1 MKRKIRI
8 IAMIIVLVLSLTSFI
23 GCTKRASDVNTD
35 TNTDANNG
43 QNTTDNTSG
52 KDESKDQTE
61 SKVQGV
67 TDTEIIVGNTAAV
80 SGSFAFVGV
89 PFNDAI
95 KAVFKQVNEAGGIG
109 GRQIKFVTYDDG
121 FNASTGM
128 SLTEK
133 LVEEDKIF
141 ALVGHFGTPT
151 VSATIDYI
159 QEYGVPMVYA
169 ATGINDL
176 YFEKSVGNPVMAVQ
190 PIYKTDGRVMTARVF
205 HESIFGANRDEKL
218 AGDAKVGVLYVNDDA
233 GNGILEGVKDQAE
246 KDGRTSNLVIEAVAE
261 GTYSTAVQKL
271 KEQGVSVV
279 IAAMNQAPF
288 KETLVAL
295 NDAQLEV
302 PVFTSYNN
310 ADPTAIDHTKHSDN
324 RPIYT
329 NAWVD
334 VLSEKGQQDAQ
345 AFVAAIAQAD
355 LTDDVKNSYYTN
367 AFATAGYIAAT
378 VFIEGLKRVD
388 AEGLDLTWDNY
399 IKVME
404 NGPIDIPMG
413 GTVDF
418 SEGKRWGIDSMSLL
432 QYKYTEN
439 NGEAVEIFEAVRP
452 IESLTDIEAK

>member
-1 MKRKIRI
+1 MKRKLRL
-8 IAMIIVLVLSLTSFI
+8 IALVLVLALAFTSFV
-23 GCTKRASDVNTD
+23 GCSRKVDPDTD
-35 TNTDANNG
+35 GNNQ
-43 QNTTDNTSG
+43 QNNQNKDDDN
-52 KDESKDQTE
+52 KKP

-67 TDTEIIVGNTAAV
+67 TDTEIVIGNTAAV
-80 SGSFAFVGV
+80 SGAFAFVGV

-95 KAVFKQVNEAGGIG
+95 KAVIKQVNEEGGIG

-121 FNASTGM
+121 FNAATGM

-159 QEYGVPMVYA
+159 QQYEVPMVYA

-176 YFEKSVGNPVMAVQ
+176 YFEKSPGNPVMAVQ
-190 PIYKTDGRVMTARVF
+190 PIYKTDGRVMAARVF
-205 HESIFGANRDEKL
+205 HEAIFGANGDEKMPQ
-218 AGDAKVGVLYVNDDA
+218 DAKIGVLYLNDDA
-233 GNGILEGVKDQAE
+233 GNGILEGIKAQAE
-246 KDGRTSNLVIEAVAE
+246 KDGRTSNLIIEAVAE

-271 KEQGVSVV
+271 KDQGVSVV

-302 PVFTSYNN
+302 PVFTSYTN
-310 ADPTAIDHTKHSDN
+310 ADPTAVDHTKYSEK

-334 VLSEKGQQDAQ
+334 VLSEKGQNDAQ

-355 LTDDVKNSYYTN
+355 LTEDVKTSYYTN
-367 AFATAGYIAAT
+367 SFATAGYIAAV
-378 VFIEGLKRVD
+378 VFIEGLKRIE
-388 AEGLDLTWDNY
+388 AEGLDLNWDNY

-404 NGPIDIPMG
+404 NGPINIPMG

-418 SEGKRWGIDSMSLL
+418 SDGKRWGIDSMSLL
-432 QYKYTEN
+432 KYQFTEA
-439 NGEAVEIFEAVRP
+439 NGEVAETFVAVRP
-452 IESLTDIEAK
+452 IESLTEIEAK